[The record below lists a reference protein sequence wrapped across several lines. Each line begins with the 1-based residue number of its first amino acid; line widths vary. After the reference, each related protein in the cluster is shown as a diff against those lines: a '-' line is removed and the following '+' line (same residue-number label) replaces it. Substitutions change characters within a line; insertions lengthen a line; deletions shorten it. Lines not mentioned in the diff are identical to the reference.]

1 MNDLRF
7 ALRRLG
13 KAPGFSFVVILTL
26 AVALG
31 GNTAIFSVVSATY
44 LRAIPFSDPGRLLFL
59 SERNATF
66 ADMSISYPNYLDW
79 QEQQD
84 VFSAMTLFRGDGGKL
99 RTARGAEQ
107 VSAVMATGAFME
119 TLGLVPA
126 QGRAMRPEDDREGA
140 EPVAWL
146 SHRAWQEHFDGDRAI
161 VGRTIEFDGRGWTV
175 AGVLPAGFRFLRE
188 VDVLLPLAPLAEA
201 RFMKMRENHNGCHA
215 IGRLNP
221 GVGPEEAQAR
231 MTVIARRLEAE
242 YPQANAG
249 IGISVTSLRDR
260 VAGGARRQL
269 LFLLGA
275 VLLVQLIASVNVANM
290 MLARALGR
298 ERESAIQVA
307 LGASPRD
314 LARQAFAEAV
324 VLAVAGGVVGA
335 ALGVWACGAA
345 DALVPW
351 EVRNLGGAE
360 GLGLDWRVLG
370 FIGVLSLTTGAG
382 FSVLPALWISRAD
395 PALALKDAPRGPAVG
410 RHRFRVS
417 DVLVSAQVALA
428 VLLLVS
434 AGLLIR
440 SLQRLAQVPPGF
452 EPEKVLSLRVAA
464 PPMESMQTDPYAA
477 VRYHERILA
486 SVEGRPEVE
495 AAAYGTSVPF
505 TWSVSNMVFHRSD
518 RPLPD
523 PGAFPVASWHIA
535 TPSYFRTMGIP
546 LVRGRLFDGTEPEPK
561 LPPGA
566 VFDPRRL
573 GEIYRGIDLVG
584 VISRRMAE
592 KYWPGEDAIGKRF
605 RMGFPQMDL
614 PTVVVA
620 GIVGNTTQQ
629 GQDRGE
635 EAEFYVSVR
644 QVPVPAYGHVLV
656 RTRVPPASAAAA
668 VRTAVAEAS
677 GGEPV
682 FDVRPMADR
691 VLEFRAGRR
700 LNMSLYAF
708 FGGTALLL
716 SAVGIY
722 GVLGFSVGR
731 RTREFGVR
739 MALGASRTTVMRGV
753 LTHSAWLV
761 LPGAAAGLAGA
772 LALSRTLASQL
783 FEIGA
788 DDPATYGAAVAALL
802 LAALVASLAPV
813 LRAVRVDPLVALR
826 EG

>member
-7 ALRRLG
+7 ALRRLS

-44 LRAIPFSDPGRLLFL
+44 LRSIPFADPGRLLFL
-59 SERNATF
+59 SERNATY

-79 QEQQD
+79 EKQQD

-107 VSAVMATGAFME
+107 VSVVMATGAFME
-119 TLGLVPA
+119 TLGVTPV

-140 EPVAWL
+140 EPVVWL
-146 SHRAWQEHFDGDRAI
+146 SHGAWQEHFEGDREI

-175 AGVLPAGFRFLRE
+175 AGVLPADFRFVRQTDL
-188 VDVLLPLAPLAEA
+188 LLPLAPLAEA
-201 RFMKMRENHNGCHA
+201 RFMKMRENHNGCYA
-215 IGRLNP
+215 IARLKP
-221 GVGPEEAQAR
+221 GVDLKEAQAR
-231 MTVIARRLEAE
+231 MAVIGQRLASE
-242 YPQANAG
+242 YPTANAG
-249 IGISVTSLRDR
+249 IGVAVTSLRDR
-260 VAGGARRQL
+260 VAGGARQQL

-314 LARQAFAEAV
+314 LARQAYSEAV
-324 VLAVAGGVVGA
+324 VLAVIGGAIGA
-335 ALGVWACGAA
+335 ALGLWGCGAA
-345 DALVPW
+345 AALVPW

-360 GLGLDWRVLG
+360 GLGIDWRVLT
-370 FIGVLSLTTGAG
+370 FVGVLSLTTGAG
-382 FSVLPALWISRAD
+382 FSVLPALWLSRAD
-395 PALALKDAPRGPAVG
+395 PALALKDAPRGLTVG

-452 EPEKVLSLRVAA
+452 EAERVLSLRVAS
-464 PPMESMQTDPYAA
+464 PPMEAVQSDPFAA

-486 SVEGRPEVE
+486 AVERLPEVE
-495 AAAYGTSVPF
+495 AAAFGTSVPF
-505 TWSVSNMVFHRSD
+505 TWSVSSMVFYRDD

-523 PGAFPVASWHIA
+523 AAAFPVANSHFA

-546 LVRGRLFDGTEPEPK
+546 LLRGRLFDGTEPEPK

-584 VISRRMAE
+584 VVSRRMAE
-592 KYWPGEDAIGKRF
+592 KYWPGEDPIGKRF

-635 EAEFYVSVR
+635 EAEFYVSIR
-644 QVPVPAYGHVLV
+644 QVPIPVYGHLLV
-656 RTRVPPASAAAA
+656 RTRVPPAAAAAA
-668 VRTAVAEAS
+668 VRAAVTEAS

-682 FDVRPMADR
+682 FDLRPMADR
-691 VLEFRAGRR
+691 VLAFRAGRR

-739 MALGASRTTVMRGV
+739 MALGASRATVMRGV
-753 LTHSAWLV
+753 LVHSAWLV

-788 DDPATYGAAVAALL
+788 DDPATYAAAVSALL